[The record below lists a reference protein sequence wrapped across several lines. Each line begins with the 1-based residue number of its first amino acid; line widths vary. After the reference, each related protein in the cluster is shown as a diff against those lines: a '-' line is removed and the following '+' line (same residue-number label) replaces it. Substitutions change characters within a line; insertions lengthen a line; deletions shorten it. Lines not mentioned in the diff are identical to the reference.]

1 MADLEARGALSGS
14 SRRERRRIEVGG
26 IVQGVGFRP
35 FVWRLAGRLALDGFV
50 RNTGSGVV
58 IEIDGEPDSL
68 DRFEAAL
75 CDEAPPLARIDTVV
89 RQQIALVEGDAG
101 FVISESSVGESMET
115 LISPDIAICPACLRD
130 IADSASRR
138 YRYAFTNCTDCG
150 PRYTIV
156 ERTPYDRP
164 LTTMKGFSLC
174 PECQRE
180 YADPADRRFHAQ
192 PNACPV
198 CGPKLELRDAD
209 GDRLAACRTYRK
221 QVPHRSVI
229 RPDSLS
235 WRSRLVGRSNLLREF
250 STMDCHV
257 ASLLAM
263 TTEKM
268 RPSEEV
274 ADEISAAG
282 EMLADGMILA
292 IKGVGG
298 FHLAVDASNEEA
310 VQRLRSRKGREEK
323 PFAVMVRDLAAAR
336 ALCEIGADEEAALA
350 SPEAPIVLLRKRPY
364 LPLAPS
370 IAPGNDRLGV
380 MLPYSPLHSLLMRE
394 GPEVLVMTSANFS
407 EEPLVA
413 ENAEALERLA
423 GIADAFL
430 MHDRPIARRCDDS
443 VVVHL
448 AGAVRLVRRS
458 RGYAPAPIRLLE
470 SGPPVL
476 GTGGEL
482 KNALC
487 LVKGGEAFMSQHIGD
502 MKNYEAYRHFDE
514 VAAHMQRIFRTE
526 AELIVHDLHPAY
538 MTTRW
543 AREQGRPTLG
553 VQHHHAHLA
562 SCLAEHRFDG
572 PAIGLMLDGVGY
584 GADGTAWGGEV
595 LIGDAAAV
603 TRFASL
609 EPMPLPGG
617 DAAVR
622 QIWRTALG
630 WLHRSGVSPEGLE
643 CFRQPQATQVLELL
657 AKGVGTAESCG
668 CGRLFD
674 AVASI
679 CGLRHEARYE
689 GQAAI
694 ELMQAAG
701 GRIAD
706 AGYSFGF
713 ERRHGRWLMLISPM
727 LREIA
732 AAVRAGA
739 GAAEVAQRFH
749 RTLIGMLSEVASMA
763 SHESGI
769 KTVALSGGV
778 FQNQLLVE
786 ALSHELQSNGYK
798 VLIHQQVPTNDG
810 GISLGQ
816 AAIGREFLRG
826 QYKEVDN

>member
-1 MADLEARGALSGS
+1 MADGETEGALSGS
-14 SRRERRRIEVGG
+14 ARRERRRIEVGG

-35 FVWRLAGRLALDGFV
+35 LAWRLASRLALDGFV
-50 RNTGSGVV
+50 RNTGSGVL
-58 IEIDGEPDSL
+58 IEVEGEPELL

-75 CDEAPPLARIDTVV
+75 RDEAPPLARIDSLV
-89 RQQIALVEGDAG
+89 RQQIATVEGESG
-101 FVISESSVGESMET
+101 FVISESSGGEAMQT
-115 LISPDIAICPACLRD
+115 LISPDIAVCPACLAD
-130 IADSASRR
+130 IADPGNRR

-156 ERTPYDRP
+156 ERVPYDRP
-164 LTTMKGFSLC
+164 FTTMKEFGMC

-192 PNACPV
+192 PNACPA

-209 GDRLAACRTYRK
+209 DVRLE
-221 QVPHRSVI
+221 
-229 RPDSLS
+229 
-235 WRSRLVGRSNLLREF
+235 VG
-250 STMDCHV
+250 
-257 ASLLAM
+257 
-263 TTEKM
+263 
-268 RPSEEV
+268 
-274 ADEISAAG
+274 DEISAAS
-282 EMLADGMILA
+282 EMLTGGKILA

-310 VQRLRSRKGREEK
+310 VRRLRERKGREEK
-323 PFAVMVRDLAAAR
+323 PLAVMVRDLAAAR
-336 ALCEIGADEEAALA
+336 ALCDIGPEEEAALA
-350 SPEAPIVLLRKRPY
+350 SPQAPIVLLRKRPG
-364 LPLAPS
+364 LPLAAS

-413 ENAEALERLA
+413 DNAEALERLA

-448 AGAVRLVRRS
+448 AGAVRMIRRS

-476 GTGGEL
+476 GAGGEL

-514 VAAHMQRIFRTE
+514 VAAHMQRIFSAV
-526 AELIVHDLHPAY
+526 AELLVHDLHPAY

-543 AREQGRPTLG
+543 AQEQGRPTLG

-584 GADGTAWGGEV
+584 GTDGTAWGGEV
-595 LIGDAAAV
+595 LVGDAAGV

-643 CFRQPQATQVLELL
+643 CVRQPQAAQVLELL
-657 AKGVGTAESCG
+657 EKGIGTAESSG

-679 CGLRHEARYE
+679 CGLRHEAHYE

-706 AGYSFGF
+706 AGYNFGF

-739 GAAEVAQRFH
+739 GAGEVAQRFH
-749 RTLIGMLSEVASMA
+749 RTLVGMLAEVARMA
-763 SHESGI
+763 SNETGL

-778 FQNQLLVE
+778 FQNQLLAE
-786 ALSHELQSNGYK
+786 ALAHDLESNGCK
-798 VLIHQQVPTNDG
+798 VLMHEQVPTNDG

-816 AAIGREFLRG
+816 VAIGREFLRG
-826 QYKEVDN
+826 NYRGVEAVD

>member
-1 MADLEARGALSGS
+1 V
-14 SRRERRRIEVGG
+14 IEV
-26 IVQGVGFRP
+26 
-35 FVWRLAGRLALDGFV
+35 
-50 RNTGSGVV
+50 
-58 IEIDGEPDSL
+58 EGEPDAL
-68 DRFEAAL
+68 DSFEDAL
-75 CDEAPPLARIDTVV
+75 RDEAPPLARIDTVV
-89 RQQIALVEGDAG
+89 RKQIALVEGDAG

-130 IADSASRR
+130 IADLGNRR

-156 ERTPYDRP
+156 ERIPYDRP
-164 LTTMKGFSLC
+164 FTTMKGFALC
-174 PECQRE
+174 PECRRE
-180 YADPADRRFHAQ
+180 YDDPADRRFHAQ

-198 CGPKLELRDAD
+198 CGPKLELRDA
-209 GDRLAACRTYRK
+209 GGVRLAACRTDRK
-221 QVPHRSVI
+221 QVPYRSVN

-235 WRSRLVGRSNLLREF
+235 WRTRLVGRSNLLREF

-268 RPSEEV
+268 RPSEEGG
-274 ADEISAAG
+274 DEISAAG
-282 EMLADGMILA
+282 EVLAGGKILA

-336 ALCEIGADEEAALA
+336 ALCEIGADEEAALS
-350 SPEAPIVLLRKRPY
+350 SPQAPIVLLRKRAD
-364 LPLAPS
+364 LRLAAS

-413 ENAEALERLA
+413 DNAEALERLA

-458 RGYAPAPIRLLE
+458 RGYAPAPIRLAE

-482 KNALC
+482 KDALC
-487 LVKGGEAFMSQHIGD
+487 LMKGGEAFMSQHIGD

-514 VAAHMQRIFRTE
+514 VATHMQRIFRTE
-526 AELIVHDLHPAY
+526 AELLVHDLHPAY

-543 AREQGRPTLG
+543 ALEQGKPTLG
-553 VQHHHAHLA
+553 VQHHHAHHA
-562 SCLAEHRFDG
+562 SCLAEHRYDG

-584 GADGTAWGGEV
+584 GTDGTAWGGEV
-595 LIGDAAAV
+595 LIGDASAV

-630 WLHRSGVSPEGLE
+630 WLYRSGVSPEGLE
-643 CFRQPQATQVLELL
+643 CYRQPQAAQVLELL
-657 AKGVGTAESCG
+657 AKGVGTAESSG

-679 CGLRHEARYE
+679 CGLRHEAHYE

-694 ELMQAAG
+694 ELMQAAS

-713 ERRHGRWLMLISPM
+713 ERQHGRWLMLISPM

-732 AAVRAGA
+732 PAVRAGA
-739 GAAEVAQRFH
+739 KAGEVAQRFH
-749 RTLIGMLSEVASMA
+749 RTLVGMLSEVARMA
-763 SHESGI
+763 SHETGL

-778 FQNQLLVE
+778 FQNQLLTE
-786 ALSHELQSNGYK
+786 ALAHELESNGYN
-798 VLIHQQVPTNDG
+798 VLMHQQVPTNDG

-826 QYKEVDN
+826 RYIGVRNG

>member
-1 MADLEARGALSGS
+1 MAERQTCSALSGLPQ
-14 SRRERRRIEVGG
+14 RERRRIEVRG

-35 FVWRLAGRLALDGFV
+35 FVWRLAGRFGLAGFI
-50 RNTGSGVV
+50 RNASSGVV
-58 IEIDGEPDSL
+58 IEVEGEPDAL
-68 DRFEAAL
+68 ERFEAAL
-75 CDEAPPLARIDTVV
+75 RSEAPPLSRIDSIDRSV
-89 RQQIALVEGDAG
+89 IPPVEAEPG
-101 FVISESSVGESMET
+101 FVISESSVGEAMQT
-115 LISPDIAICPACLRD
+115 LISPDIATCPACLAD
-130 IADSASRR
+130 IANPAGRR

-156 ERTPYDRP
+156 EAVPYDRP
-164 LTTMKGFSLC
+164 FTTMKHFALC
-174 PECQRE
+174 SDCQRE
-180 YADPADRRFHAQ
+180 YDYSADRRFHAQ
-192 PNACPV
+192 PNACPA
-198 CGPKLELRDAD
+198 CGPKLELCDAN
-209 GDRLAACRTYRK
+209 GVR
-221 QVPHRSVI
+221 I
-229 RPDSLS
+229 
-235 WRSRLVGRSNLLREF
+235 
-250 STMDCHV
+250 
-257 ASLLAM
+257 
-263 TTEKM
+263 
-268 RPSEEV
+268 EV
-274 ADEISAAG
+274 SDEITAAG
-282 EMLADGMILA
+282 ELLASGKILA
-292 IKGVGG
+292 IKGIGG

-323 PFAVMVRDLAAAR
+323 PLAVMVRDLDAAR
-336 ALCEIGADEEAALA
+336 ALCEIAPEEEAALA
-350 SPEAPIVLLRKRPY
+350 SPQAPIVLLRKRPE
-364 LPLAPS
+364 LSLAPS

-380 MLPYSPLHSLLMRE
+380 MLPYSPLHWLLVRE

-413 ENAEALERLA
+413 DNAEALERLA

-443 VVVHL
+443 VVMSM
-448 AGAVRLVRRS
+448 AGAVRLIRRS
-458 RGYAPAPIRLLE
+458 RGYAPAPIRLRA

-487 LVKGGEAFMSQHIGD
+487 LVKGSEAFMSQHIGD
-502 MKNYEAYRHFDE
+502 MKNYEAYRHFDD
-514 VAAHMQRIFRTE
+514 VAAHLQSIFQTE
-526 AELIVHDLHPAY
+526 AELLVHDLHPAY

-543 AREQGRPTLG
+543 ALEQKRPTLG

-562 SCLAEHRFDG
+562 SCLAEHHYDG
-572 PAIGLMLDGVGY
+572 PAIGLTLDGTGY
-584 GADGTAWGGEV
+584 GTDGTVWGGEV
-595 LIGDAAAV
+595 LIGDAAGA

-622 QIWRTALG
+622 QVWRTALG

-643 CFRQPQATQVLELL
+643 CLRQPQSAQVLELFE
-657 AKGVGTAESCG
+657 KGVGTVESSS

-674 AVASI
+674 AIASI
-679 CGLRHEARYE
+679 CGVRHEARYE

-713 ERRHGRWLMLISPM
+713 ERKDNRWLMLISPM
-727 LREIA
+727 LRDIA

-739 GAAEVAQRFH
+739 RAGEVAQRFH
-749 RTLIGMLSEVASMA
+749 RTLIGMFAEVVRMA
-763 SHESGI
+763 SHETGL

-778 FQNQLLVE
+778 FQNQLLTE
-786 ALSHELQSNGYK
+786 TLAHELESDGYQ
-798 VLIHQQVPTNDG
+798 VLIHAQVPTNDG

-826 QYKEVDN
+826 AYIGVDNG

>member
-1 MADLEARGALSGS
+1 
-14 SRRERRRIEVGG
+14 
-26 IVQGVGFRP
+26 VQGVGFRP
-35 FVWRLAGRLALDGFV
+35 FTWRLAGRLVLDGFV
-50 RNTGSGVV
+50 RNTGSGVL
-58 IEIDGEPDSL
+58 IEVEGAAEAL
-68 DRFEAAL
+68 DRFEVAL
-75 CDEAPPLARIDTVV
+75 LAEAPPLARIDSID
-89 RQQIALVEGDAG
+89 QQVIASVEGESG
-101 FVISESSVGESMET
+101 FVILESSGGEAIET
-115 LISPDIAICPACLRD
+115 LISPDIAVCAACLHD
-130 IADSASRR
+130 IDDPGNRR

-156 ERTPYDRP
+156 ERIPYDR
-164 LTTMKGFSLC
+164 LFTTMKGFDLC
-174 PECQRE
+174 PDCKRE
-180 YADPADRRFHAQ
+180 YDDPGDRRFHAQ

-198 CGPKLELRDAD
+198 CGPKLELLDAE
-209 GDRLAACRTYRK
+209 GACLK
-221 QVPHRSVI
+221 
-229 RPDSLS
+229 
-235 WRSRLVGRSNLLREF
+235 VG
-250 STMDCHV
+250 
-257 ASLLAM
+257 
-263 TTEKM
+263 
-268 RPSEEV
+268 
-274 ADEISAAG
+274 DEISAAG
-282 EMLADGMILA
+282 ELLASGKIVA
-292 IKGVGG
+292 IKGIGG
-298 FHLAVDASNEEA
+298 FHLAVDATNEEA
-310 VQRLRSRKGREEK
+310 VRRLRQRKGREEK
-323 PFAVMVRDLAAAR
+323 PLAVMVRDLDAAR
-336 ALCEIGADEEAALA
+336 ALCEIGPEEQAALA
-350 SPEAPIVLLRKRPY
+350 SPQAPIVLLRKRSD
-364 LPLAPS
+364 LLLAPS

-380 MLPYSPLHSLLMRE
+380 MQPYSPLHSLLMRK

-413 ENAEALERLA
+413 DNTEALERLA

-448 AGAVRLVRRS
+448 AGEVRVIRRS
-458 RGYAPAPIRLLE
+458 RGYVPAPVRLAE
-470 SGPPVL
+470 NGPPVL

-526 AELIVHDLHPAY
+526 AELLVHDLHPAC

-543 AREQGRPTLG
+543 ALEEGKPTLG

-562 SCLAEHRFDG
+562 SCLAEHRYDG

-584 GADGTAWGGEV
+584 GTDGTAWGGEV
-595 LIGDAAAV
+595 LVGDAAGV
-603 TRFASL
+603 MRFASL

-622 QIWRTALG
+622 QVWRTALG
-630 WLHRSGVSPEGLE
+630 WLYRSGVLPEGLE
-643 CFRQPQATQVLELL
+643 CFRQPQAEQVLELL
-657 AKGVGTAESCG
+657 EKGVGTAESSG

-679 CGLRHEARYE
+679 CALRHEAHYE

-701 GRIAD
+701 GRIAA

-732 AAVRAGA
+732 AAVRAGSGA
-739 GAAEVAQRFH
+739 GEVAQRFH
-749 RTLIGMLSEVASMA
+749 RTLVGMLAEVVRMA
-763 SHESGI
+763 THETAL

-778 FQNQLLVE
+778 FQNQLLAE
-786 ALSHELQSNGYK
+786 ALAHDLEANGYR
-798 VLIHQQVPTNDG
+798 VLMHQQVPTNDG

-826 QYKEVDN
+826 SYIGIKSELI

>member
-1 MADLEARGALSGS
+1 MAENEACGALIPP
-14 SRRERRRIEVGG
+14 ERRRLVVAG

-35 FVWRLAGRLALDGFV
+35 FVWRLARRFDLAGFIRNTSSGVLIEVEGVPELLDGF
-50 RNTGSGVV
+50 
-58 IEIDGEPDSL
+58 L
-68 DRFEAAL
+68 EAL
-75 CDEAPPLARIDTVV
+75 RSEAPPLACIDSIDKQV
-89 RQQIALVEGDAG
+89 IASVGEDGR
-101 FVISESSVGESMET
+101 FVISESSGGDTMQT
-115 LISPDIAICPACLRD
+115 LISPDIAVCPACLGD
-130 IADSASRR
+130 IANPDLSGRR
-138 YRYAFTNCTDCG
+138 YRYAFTNCTNCG

-156 ERTPYDRP
+156 ERIPYDRP
-164 LTTMKGFSLC
+164 FTTMKEFVLC
-174 PECQRE
+174 PECRRE
-180 YADPADRRFHAQ
+180 YDDPADRRFHAQ

-209 GDRLAACRTYRK
+209 GVRME
-221 QVPHRSVI
+221 
-229 RPDSLS
+229 
-235 WRSRLVGRSNLLREF
+235 VG
-250 STMDCHV
+250 
-257 ASLLAM
+257 
-263 TTEKM
+263 
-268 RPSEEV
+268 
-274 ADEISAAG
+274 DEITAVCELLTG
-282 EMLADGMILA
+282 GKILA
-292 IKGVGG
+292 IKGIGG
-298 FHLAVDASNEEA
+298 FHLAVDASNEQA
-310 VQRLRSRKGREEK
+310 VRQLRARKGREEK
-323 PFAVMVRDLAAAR
+323 PLAVMVRDLAAAR
-336 ALCEIGADEEAALA
+336 AFCEIGADEEAALS
-350 SPEAPIVLLRKRPY
+350 SPQAPIVLLRKRPD

-380 MLPYSPLHSLLMRE
+380 MLPYSPLHWLLLHE
-394 GPEVLVMTSANFS
+394 GPKVLVMTSANFS

-448 AGAVRLVRRS
+448 AGAVRLIRRS
-458 RGYAPAPIRLLE
+458 RGYAPAPIRLAV

-487 LVKGGEAFMSQHIGD
+487 VAKGSEAFMSQHIGD
-502 MKNYEAYRHFDE
+502 MKNYEAYRYFDE
-514 VAAHMQRIFRTE
+514 VASHLQCIFQTE
-526 AELIVHDLHPAY
+526 AELLVHDLHPAY

-543 AREQGRPTLG
+543 ALEQGRPTLG

-562 SCLAEHRFDG
+562 SCLAEHRCDG

-584 GADGTAWGGEV
+584 GTDGTAWGGEV
-595 LIGDAAAV
+595 LVGDAAGA

-617 DAAVR
+617 DAAVK
-622 QIWRTALG
+622 QVWRTALG

-643 CFRQPQATQVLELL
+643 CFCQPQSAQVLELL
-657 AKGVGTAESCG
+657 EKGVGTAESSG

-679 CGLRHEARYE
+679 CGLRHEIHYE

-701 GRIAD
+701 GRIAHE
-706 AGYSFGF
+706 GYSFGF

-739 GAAEVAQRFH
+739 GTGDVAQRFH
-749 RTLIGMLSEVASMA
+749 RTLVGMLAEVVRMA
-763 SHESGI
+763 SHETGL
-769 KTVALSGGV
+769 KTIALSGGV

-786 ALSHELQSNGYK
+786 ALAHDLESNGCN
-798 VLIHQQVPTNDG
+798 VLMHQQVPTNDG
-810 GISLGQ
+810 GLSLGQ

-826 QYKEVDN
+826 KYKGVKETD